1 MENGASVTNPVV
13 VELKIEYDRR
23 KPQLNMVGKNVM
35 VALEK
40 IGNATRTNAQVYD
53 LVDTFTTSSGT
64 IFLILNIG
72 NIV

>member
-1 MENGASVTNPVV
+1 MAIGVNVTNPVM
-13 VELKIEYDRR
+13 EALNIEYDLR
-23 KPQLNMVGKNVM
+23 KFQPKMAENHVM

-40 IGNATRTNAQVYD
+40 IGNATRTNAQVYN

>member
-1 MENGASVTNPVV
+1 MAIGVNVTNPVM
-13 VELKIEYDRR
+13 EALNIEYDLR
-23 KPQLNMVGKNVM
+23 KFQPKMAENHVM

-40 IGNATRTNAQVYD
+40 IGNATRTNAQVYN
-53 LVDTFTTSSGT
+53 LVDTFITLSGA

>member
-1 MENGASVTNPVV
+1 MEIGVSATNPVV
-13 VELKIEYDRR
+13 EELKIEYDRR
-23 KPQLNMVGKNVM
+23 KLQLKMAENHVM

-40 IGNATRTNAQVYD
+40 IGNATRTNARVYN